1 MGVMLNVDL
10 CPSHNELPLM
20 DTSTIKPKVTRYRV
34 NAAFTQAVLFFA
46 DGSYLQFEHASR
58 KERWAKA
65 SSDDGTAEDVC
76 QALRSFRLNSKH
88 LQLHFEDGSDID
100 FSHITEQEEE

>member
-1 MGVMLNVDL
+1 MN
-10 CPSHNELPLM
+10 
-20 DTSTIKPKVTRYRV
+20 TSTIKPKVTRYRV

-65 SSDDGTAEDVC
+65 SREQSTAEDVC
-76 QALRSFRLNSKH
+76 QTMRSFRLNSKH
-88 LQLHFEDGSDID
+88 LQLHFEDGSDVD
-100 FSHITEQEEE
+100 FPHLTEQEEE